1 MRRKS
6 RAGCQHC
13 GGQVG
18 GTKSRFCDNRCQN
31 EHQQQVYVERW
42 KRGEE
47 TGLRGRFSLSS
58 HIRRY
63 LLENCNACPRCGWAE
78 KHPISGKVPLTIDHV
93 DGDWQNCREENLR
106 VLCPNCHAL
115 TPNYG
120 ILNRGRGRTGRHKT
134 ISTGD

>member
-1 MRRKS
+1 MRRKP

-18 GTKSRFCDNRCQN
+18 GTNSRFCDNRCQN
-31 EHQQQVYVERW
+31 EHQRQVYIERW

-78 KHPISGKVPLTIDHV
+78 KHPTSGKVPLTIDHI
-93 DGDWQNCREENLR
+93 DGDWQNCRAENLR

-115 TPNYG
+115 TLNYG
-120 ILNRGRGRTGRHKT
+120 ILNRGRGRTGRHKKMD
-134 ISTGD
+134 TGD